1 MAQLHKE
8 YDMATCDNCA
18 NDMIKGRHTKATDWR
33 SISGSDEPCAGCGVS
48 LDERSAENDQ
58 SDNAA
63 EEQALAQTNPG
74 ALATPRDRSSD
85 PNRQAHALE
94 QSIMEHSLGGMPQYT
109 DHQCSNHGGTGEHD
123 ENENNVCPDC
133 GSAWAESQREPY

>member
-1 MAQLHKE
+1 MA
-8 YDMATCDNCA
+8 YDNTSEGCETPTPGLEHV
-18 NDMIKGRHTKATDWR
+18 KGY
-33 SISGSDEPCAGCGVS
+33 SDEPALCQDCSSYPSGGMS
-48 LDERSAENDQ
+48 REEIGDQ

-63 EEQALAQTNPG
+63 EAQALAQTNPG

-133 GSAWAESQREPY
+133 GSDWAESQREPY

>member
-1 MAQLHKE
+1 MAISMPKDSKGTCSDCGSTNDYVFGPHGSE
-8 YDMATCDNCA
+8 HECYDCGASPA
-18 NDMIKGRHTKATDWR
+18 
-33 SISGSDEPCAGCGVS
+33 SITAAGDEA
-48 LDERSAENDQ
+48 
-58 SDNAA
+58 DNAA
-63 EEQALAQTNPG
+63 EAQALAQTNPG

-133 GSAWAESQREPY
+133 GSNWAESQREPY